1 VIESSAAAGDRL
13 ALRVVQVGAVA
24 TVLAALPFKP
34 FDLDRFFVP
43 KELVLVVTA
52 TLAGAILLAG
62 AREIR
67 LTRVDTLLAA
77 FLALSVASAAGA
89 TNHWLAW
96 RAVAVSAAGLTL
108 YWVGGAL
115 ARAGLARG
123 VLAGVGLA
131 AVAGSATALA
141 QAYGA
146 HSDFLSLN
154 RAPGGTLGNRNFIA
168 HLAAVGLPVLVLSAA
183 GARRL
188 SGFALGAAGCTI
200 VAWALVLSRTRA
212 AYLAAAVVTV
222 LAVLIVMRAPGR
234 WGGIATGWRI
244 FVLTACGIAGA
255 ALAVTLPNTLH
266 WKSRNP
272 YLDSAIGVADFRE
285 GSGHGRLVQWRNS
298 LRMAAAHPVTGVGPG
313 NWPVVYPRY
322 ASPHDPSLDE
332 ESGMTDNPWPSSD
345 WVAFV
350 SERGAAATACL
361 ALAMLGLVVTAV
373 RALPGPGAAG
383 TGGLA
388 SLALIATVI
397 AAVVV
402 GAFDAVLLLPT
413 PSALIWPALGAL
425 APPTAARVT
434 WPFPRVLRLGAAAAL
449 LLVGVA
455 GAARSVTQ
463 AMAMA
468 LYGDGVRAAAVT
480 RAARLDP
487 GSYRIRTRLAES
499 DLRRGRCTGVRRNA
513 GEAHRLFPNAP
524 TPRRLLAAC
533 GSRVDAASE

>member
-1 VIESSAAAGDRL
+1 M
-13 ALRVVQVGAVA
+13 GAVA

-43 KELVLVVTA
+43 KELVLLVTA
-52 TLAGAILLAG
+52 TLAGAILLAES
-62 AREIR
+62 RSVR

-77 FLALSVASAAGA
+77 FLALTVASAIGA

-96 RAVAVSAAGLTL
+96 RAVAVSAAGITL
-108 YWVGGAL
+108 FLVGGAL

-123 VLAGVGLA
+123 VLAGVALA

-146 HSDFLSLN
+146 HSDLLSLN

-168 HLAAVGLPVLVLSAA
+168 HLAVIGLPVLVLAAA

-200 VAWALVLSRTRA
+200 VVWALVLSRTRA

-222 LAVLIVMRAPGR
+222 LAVVIVVRAPGR
-234 WGGIATGWRI
+234 WGGIATGWRV
-244 FVLTACGIAGA
+244 FVLSACGVAGA
-255 ALAVTLPNTLH
+255 ALAVSLPNTLH

-272 YLDSAIGVADFRE
+272 YLESAIGVADFRE
-285 GSGHGRLVQWRNS
+285 GSGHGRLVQWGNS
-298 LRMAAAHPVTGVGPG
+298 LRMAAAHPLLGVGPG
-313 NWPVVYPRY
+313 NWPVVYPRF

-350 SERGAAATACL
+350 SERGALAAACL
-361 ALAMLGLVVTAV
+361 ALAVLGLVVTAA

-388 SLALIATVI
+388 SLALLATVI

-413 PSALIWPALGAL
+413 PSAVLWPAIGAL
-425 APPTAARVT
+425 APPTAARVVVS
-434 WPFPRVLRLGAAAAL
+434 FPRLVRLASVAFLLAVGAAAAT
-449 LLVGVA
+449 
-455 GAARSVTQ
+455 RSVTQ
-463 AMAMA
+463 ALAMG
-468 LYGDGVRAAAVT
+468 LYGDGVRAVALT

-533 GSRVDAASE
+533 GSRVGGDAVASGSAE